1 MDSASVLY
9 GAVTALYTAA
19 VILQVIRGGL
29 KLGLSWVF
37 SLFLVFVGVPLCF
50 IKLPG
55 YSGLLLLSFGYLI
68 SHFVLARSEKLLL
81 VGNKAVLIT
90 GCDSGF
96 GHALAKHLHKLG
108 FTVFAGVLNAQGLG
122 SEELKRS
129 GSERLIVLQIDVTD
143 TAQIEQAY
151 YQVKLHIEETGLW
164 GIVNNAGI
172 LEYIADGEI
181 LPMSIYKNCMAV
193 NFFGAVKL
201 SHTFLPLLRQAKGR
215 LVNVSSMAGEVPI
228 PGFAAYGASKAA
240 LNRFSSVMRQELSK
254 WGVTVVTVQP
264 GGFQTSIYGTEE
276 QWNYRQE
283 QILSQLCP
291 DVKED
296 YSEQCIYLL
305 HSILPKMPSGC
316 SKDLQPVLDDIHH
329 ALMANSPRHL
339 YTPGRGAWA
348 IPFIY
353 NYFPVAISDFVIK
366 TIDPRTNQQGSREN
380 TTLPTTSCNQHMN
393 SSPGQNTT

>member
-1 MDSASVLY
+1 MDRASVLY

-19 VILQVIRGGL
+19 VILKVIRDGL
-29 KLGLSWVF
+29 KLGLWWVF
-37 SLFLVFVGVPLCF
+37 SLFLVFVGMPLCF

-55 YSGLLLLSFGYLI
+55 YSGLLLLSLGYLI
-68 SHFVLARSEKLLL
+68 SHSMLARSEKLLL

-96 GHALAKHLHKLG
+96 GHALAKHLDKLG

-129 GSERLIVLQIDVTD
+129 GSERLVVLQMDVTD

-151 YQVKLHIEETGLW
+151 LQVKFHIEKTGLW
-164 GIVNNAGI
+164 GIVNNAGV
-172 LEYIADGEI
+172 LEYVADGEI

-240 LNRFSSVMRQELSK
+240 LSRFSGVMRQELSK
-254 WGVTVVTVQP
+254 WGVKVATIEP
-264 GGFQTSIYGTEE
+264 GGFQTSICGTEE
-276 QWNYRQE
+276 QWNYQQQ
-283 QILSQLCP
+283 QILSQLRP
-291 DVKED
+291 DAKED
-296 YSEQCIYLL
+296 YSEGYIYSL
-305 HSILPKMPSGC
+305 HSILPKIASGC
-316 SKDLQPVLDDIHH
+316 SKDLQPVLDDIYH
-329 ALMANSPRHL
+329 ALMANSPRHH
-339 YTPGRGAWA
+339 YTPGRGAWV

-353 NYFPVAISDFVIK
+353 NYFPVSVSDFVIK
-366 TIDPRTNQQGSREN
+366 NIDPRTN
-380 TTLPTTSCNQHMN
+380 
-393 SSPGQNTT
+393 

>member
-81 VGNKAVLIT
+81 VGNKAVLI
-90 GCDSGF
+90 
-96 GHALAKHLHKLG
+96 
-108 FTVFAGVLNAQGLG
+108 
-122 SEELKRS
+122 
-129 GSERLIVLQIDVTD
+129 
-143 TAQIEQAY
+143 
-151 YQVKLHIEETGLW
+151 TGLW